1 MQCQLKFT
9 TTDFIINNDL
19 VRIKLLFSAEVLHI
33 FTGFL
38 DLICLV
44 WIFMDLFPAFF
55 NIQKVEKCVDLL
67 KNLLLQQYHLFMAVR
82 INMLCETS
90 IVFIAYLAIS
100 MVWIRDLLHQ
110 IIIMLHLNIAIKL
123 QMSNPIFLIFEFSL
137 HYYSIE
143 LFPQEVQLILVH
155 YWTKSIW
162 CLR

>member
-1 MQCQLKFT
+1 
-9 TTDFIINNDL
+9 
-19 VRIKLLFSAEVLHI
+19 
-33 FTGFL
+33 
-38 DLICLV
+38 
-44 WIFMDLFPAFF
+44 MDLFPTFF
-55 NIQKVEKCVDLL
+55 KIYKVEKCVDLL

-123 QMSNPIFLIFEFSL
+123 QMSKPIFLIFEFSL
-137 HYYSIE
+137 QHNSIE